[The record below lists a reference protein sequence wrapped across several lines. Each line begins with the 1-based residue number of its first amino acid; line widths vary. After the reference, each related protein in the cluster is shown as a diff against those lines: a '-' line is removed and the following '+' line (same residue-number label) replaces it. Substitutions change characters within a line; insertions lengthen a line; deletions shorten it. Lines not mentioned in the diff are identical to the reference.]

1 MLVELEVNYLKNQ
14 VGPIHACAYKVL
26 ILNLSFSL
34 NPTQKIRLKGLKGE
48 SYTSPSYKEFI
59 KKHISI

>member
-34 NPTQKIRLKGLKGE
+34 NPTQKIRLKGE